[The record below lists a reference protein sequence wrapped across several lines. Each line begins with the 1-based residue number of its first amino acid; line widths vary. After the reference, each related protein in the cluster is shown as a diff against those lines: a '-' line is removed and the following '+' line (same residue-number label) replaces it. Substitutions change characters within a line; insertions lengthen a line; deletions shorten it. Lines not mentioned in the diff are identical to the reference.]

1 MPPAMADYRV
11 KARRRMK
18 RGLHPSVVAAADAV
32 SGSSGVRRT
41 NTTGNARSGQQFV
54 TLNENGHTVHL
65 YDSGQRIGVAPKHT
79 GGMLAPDDANT
90 GQRKIAPPSPLGS
103 GPGLRRP
110 PEGTGQRD
118 EARLQA
124 LNQAQQAAQN
134 AQVTVGRPVS
144 GGPGRIVQTN
154 YDKEA
159 AALVNLAKAKRG
171 LKVPETPMGRA
182 PLVHELLRK
191 GLSPGRRR
199 RRRGVAGY

>member
-65 YDSGQRIGVAPKHT
+65 YDSGQRVGVAPKHT

-90 GQRKIAPPSPLGS
+90 GQKQPTF
-103 GPGLRRP
+103 RP
-110 PEGTGQRD
+110 TETTGQRD